1 MPANIFLILWV
12 KSVFLQKF
20 FRFMEAVVIRPRTK
34 SDIRFLLDFAK
45 RIGVSAKTIDT
56 EEIADARMVALIE
69 KGLKTPS
76 VSRSE
81 VMKTLR
87 Q

>member
-1 MPANIFLILWV
+1 
-12 KSVFLQKF
+12 
-20 FRFMEAVVIRPRTK
+20 MEAVVIRPRTK

-81 VMKTLR
+81 VMKALR